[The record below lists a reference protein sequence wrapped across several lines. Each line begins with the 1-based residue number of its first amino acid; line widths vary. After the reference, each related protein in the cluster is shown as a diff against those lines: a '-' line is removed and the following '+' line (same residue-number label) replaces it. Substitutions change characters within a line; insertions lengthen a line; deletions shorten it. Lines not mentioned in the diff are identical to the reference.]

1 MQKFKK
7 TNIWKMIDRHQ
18 KLKWM
23 KPTFCFVKYKPMLI
37 SHGYAIYCL
46 LLYYHSPYDT
56 IVPVITSCMLPVT
69 SGQGQ
74 DTSFYF
80 GVVDFTPAGD
90 LDRHVS
96 CLSPGNILLVCTCH
110 MWKRV
115 TGLVKLHACW
125 IMYPTWIQEKY
136 EHILWCNQC
145 NFFLK

>member
-1 MQKFKK
+1 MSLNKPIITASFLVISYKGLSFYNEMQKYKK

-115 TGLVKLHACW
+115 ISGQHRLG
-125 IMYPTWIQEKY
+125 
-136 EHILWCNQC
+136 
-145 NFFLK
+145 